1 MYKTKLLLAY
11 HEPQKHKD
19 ADIKNTV
26 RKITECLRIDRL
38 AYQDVNVHNKHVLRK
53 GRGGESILAK
63 LFCNNTRASLRKEYF
78 INLLV
83 SLTHLNHKI
92 AA

>member
-38 AYQDVNVHNKHVLRK
+38 AYQDVNVHNKHVGTPQKRK
-53 GRGGESILAK
+53 RRGKHFGK
-63 LFCNNTRASLRKEYF
+63 T
-78 INLLV
+78 LL
-83 SLTHLNHKI
+83 
-92 AA
+92 